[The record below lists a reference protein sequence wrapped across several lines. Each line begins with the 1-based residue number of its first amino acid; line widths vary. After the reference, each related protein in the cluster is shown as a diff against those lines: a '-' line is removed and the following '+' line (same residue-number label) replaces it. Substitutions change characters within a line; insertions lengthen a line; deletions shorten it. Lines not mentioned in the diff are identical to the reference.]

1 MNETTGRQSIL
12 TQASSMMIEAMQAVK
27 AKTMDP
33 KDAQAIAQLG
43 IGVVQAA
50 KTEVEFIRATNAVV
64 RGGILG
70 DSSAIQFLEPNVK
83 LPRKAEP

>member
-1 MNETTGRQSIL
+1 MQNNQSIL

-27 AKTMDP
+27 NKLMDP
-33 KDAQAIAQLG
+33 KEASAIAQLG

-70 DSSAIQFLEPNVK
+70 DSKDIQFLEPAVK
-83 LPRKAEP
+83 LPKKKPED